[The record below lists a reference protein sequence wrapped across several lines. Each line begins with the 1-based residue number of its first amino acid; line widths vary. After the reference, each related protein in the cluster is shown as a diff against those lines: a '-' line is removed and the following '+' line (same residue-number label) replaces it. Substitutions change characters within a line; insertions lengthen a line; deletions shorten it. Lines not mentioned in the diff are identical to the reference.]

1 MRFQRELASEE
12 RQYRDHRHAHRSS
25 CDYIGKIPCDV
36 ISNQSLLPYGL
47 LAKKIPFRDGD
58 VQWAAE
64 LRSRDTPG
72 FVTSSILRHCF
83 QTPWFFSFLDNM
95 VHLKMYICTLRSFLV
110 SQANSKHVADDR
122 RQNFIFETIRSFSP
136 HCSKFASFLNVIRSL
151 EPLNVLK
158 SLYDFDTFYESCE
171 SRVSWKRCNSK
182 Y

>member
-12 RQYRDHRHAHRSS
+12 RQYRDHRYAHRSP

-36 ISNQSLLPYGL
+36 ISNQSLVPYGL

-95 VHLKMYICTLRSFLV
+95 LHLKMYICTRTSFLV
-110 SQANSKHVADDR
+110 SQTDSKHVVDDR
-122 RQNFIFETIRSFSP
+122 RPNFIFEAIRGFSP
-136 HCSKFASFLNVIRSL
+136 HCSKFGSFLNVIRSL
-151 EPLNVLK
+151 EPFNVLK
-158 SLYDFDTFYESCE
+158 SLYDLDTFCE
-171 SRVSWKRCNSK
+171 YCEFRMSWKSYNSK

>member
-12 RQYRDHRHAHRSS
+12 RQYRDHRSP

-36 ISNQSLLPYGL
+36 ISNQSLVPYGL
-47 LAKKIPFRDGD
+47 LAKKIPFRDSD

-95 VHLKMYICTLRSFLV
+95 LHLKMYICTRTSFLV
-110 SQANSKHVADDR
+110 SQTDSKHVVDDR
-122 RQNFIFETIRSFSP
+122 RPNFIFEAIRGFSP
-136 HCSKFASFLNVIRSL
+136 HCSKFGSFLNVIRSL
-151 EPLNVLK
+151 EPFNVLK
-158 SLYDFDTFYESCE
+158 SLYDLDTFCE
-171 SRVSWKRCNSK
+171 YCEFRMSWKSCNSK